1 MPIAVENTVQAIAAI
16 VQTVPVG
23 TNLAL
28 LHLLWAMVNGSFLQS
43 RGAVFGAL
51 WASGFGVSA
60 VRRSWAALRTG
71 VWEANELLDNWQVYV
86 ASENRWR
93 VRRHEGYQVVSV
105 DLTGFWRPRLQGW
118 AGKHYHSL
126 AQKALPAVVMGVMVL
141 SGEVGQR
148 PGTLRV
154 PLLRRIVRCHPALSK
169 AAFRGQLLQAAVAQ
183 VTPEQVVVVDAE
195 FSIAELQAAGVRR
208 YVVRMASNATA
219 RRNCLPTYKGRGR
232 PPKYGEKVRPLA
244 RTWRK
249 RRIEATAADQQSHF
263 EQEGRT
269 IQVSVWHEL
278 VLPKTPP
285 TAVAGNPQAAFSL
298 YLFHDPLHKHPLLLA
313 TNLSH
318 LQPQTIFHIYRDRW
332 TVEQPPLA
340 AKQMVG
346 LHRQFVSAPESCFR
360 LPELSLLAGSIL
372 TYMAAALPPIP
383 SGFWD
388 RTPNPTPGRLRRL
401 LAHSNFQSL
410 AVETLQLRKKNSVTA
425 HLPKGI
431 DAHRRL
437 KQAA

>member
-1 MPIAVENTVQAIAAI
+1 MPIAVERTVQAIAAI
-16 VQTVPVG
+16 VQTLPVG

-28 LHLLWAMVNGSFLQS
+28 LHLLWAMVNGSFLDS

-51 WASGFGVSA
+51 WASGFSVSE

-71 VWEANELLDNWQVYV
+71 VWDANDLLESWQVYV

-93 VRRHEGYQVVSV
+93 VRRHERYQVVSV

-126 AQKALPAVVMGVMVL
+126 AQRALPAVVFGVMVL
-141 SGEVGQR
+141 SGEVAGR

-154 PLLRRIVRCHPALSK
+154 PLLRRVVRCQPTQGK
-169 AAFRGQLLQAAVAQ
+169 AAFRGQLLQEVVAQ
-183 VTPEQVVVVDAE
+183 MTAEQVVVVDAE
-195 FSIAELQAAGVRR
+195 FGVAELQRAGASR

-219 RRNCLPTYKGRGR
+219 QRNSLPTYKGRGR
-232 PPKYGEKVRPLA
+232 PPKYGETVRPLA
-244 RTWRK
+244 RTWRE
-249 RRIEATAADQQSHF
+249 RRIDATVADRQSHF
-263 EQEGRT
+263 EQDGRT
-269 IQVSVWHEL
+269 IQVRVWDAL
-278 VLPKTPP
+278 VLPHTPP
-285 TAVAGNPQAAFSL
+285 SAAAGNPQGVFSL
-298 YLFHDPLHKHPLLLA
+298 YCFHDPLHKQPLLLA
-313 TNLSH
+313 TNLH
-318 LQPQTIFHIYRDRW
+318 PVHPQTIFHIYRDRW

-346 LHRQFVSAPESCFR
+346 LHRQFVSAPESSFR
-360 LPELSLLAGSIL
+360 LPELSLVAGSLL
-372 TYMAAALPPIP
+372 TYMAAVLPPVP

-388 RTPNPTPGRLRRL
+388 RTPQPTPGRLRRL

-410 AVETLQLRKKNSVTA
+410 AVETQQLRKKNSVTA